1 METILKTEGLTKRF
15 GGLTAI
21 SNVNFELKEGEI
33 KGLIGPNGAGKT
45 TFYNLITGV
54 YKPDSGRVLFMDED
68 ITHLPPHEI
77 CKKGFAR
84 TFQVTS
90 IFPRLTVFE
99 NVRLAAQVGFGG
111 GVSPFKDVSKMK
123 EVTDRVDQILEIV
136 GLKDQRNQIATE
148 ISQGDQRL
156 QEVAIALG
164 SNPKVLLLDEPT
176 AGLSARETRY
186 LVEKIRELF
195 VNSMIKSVVL
205 VEHDIEVVTD
215 LAYTICVLNYGEVIK
230 DGPAAEVCNDPKV
243 QEVYLAGGKIN
254 AASQRP

>member
-1 METILKTEGLTKRF
+1 METILQTKGLTKRF

-21 SNVNFELKEGEI
+21 HQVDFELKEGEI

-45 TFYNLITGV
+45 SFYNLITGV
-54 YKPDSGRVLFMDED
+54 YKPDSGRVIFRGED
-68 ITHLPPHEI
+68 ITRMPPHEI
-77 CKKGFAR
+77 CKKGIAR

-99 NVRLAAQVGFGG
+99 NVRLAAQVGFGR
-111 GVSPFKDVSKMK
+111 GVSPLQDVSKMR
-123 EVTDRVDQILEIV
+123 EVTDRVDRILEIV
-136 GLKDQRNQIATE
+136 GLKEQRDQIAAE

-186 LVEKIRELF
+186 LVEKVNELF
-195 VNSMIKSVVL
+195 VNGMVKSVVL

-215 LAYTICVLNYGEVIK
+215 LARTICVLNYGEVIK
-230 DGPAAEVCNDPKV
+230 DGPTAEVCNDPKV

-254 AASQRP
+254 ASG

>member
-1 METILKTEGLTKRF
+1 MTTVLKTEGLTKRF
-15 GGLTAI
+15 GGLMAI
-21 SNVNFELKEGEI
+21 NHVHFELKEGEI

-54 YKPDSGRVLFMDED
+54 YKPDSGKVMFMGED
-68 ITHLPPHEI
+68 ITRLPPNEI
-77 CKKGFAR
+77 CKKGIAR

-90 IFPRLTVFE
+90 IFPKLTVFE

-111 GVSPFKDVSKMK
+111 GVSAFKDISKIR

-136 GLKDQRNQIATE
+136 GLTDQRNRISME

-176 AGLSARETRY
+176 AGLSAKETEY
-186 LVEKIRELF
+186 LVEKIKELF
-195 VNSMIKSVVL
+195 KNSIIKNIVL
-205 VEHDIEVVTD
+205 VEHDLEVVMG
-215 LAYTICVLNYGEVIK
+215 LAHTICVLNYGEVIK
-230 DGPAAEVCNDPKV
+230 DGPVDEVCNDPKV
-243 QEVYLAGGKIN
+243 QEVYLVGGKVNVI
-254 AASQRP
+254 AG